1 MITTKHNRILL
12 HACPRCCGDLF
23 PEIDDKDTFACLQC
37 GRRIDAAQLT
47 PAEAER
53 PVLVSAA

>member
-1 MITTKHNRILL
+1 MINTKPNRILL
-12 HACPRCCGDLF
+12 HACPRCRGDLF

-37 GRRIDAAQLT
+37 GRRIGAAQLT
-47 PAEAER
+47 PAADER